1 MRINDKLIKIF
12 TNIFTH
18 KFSFSIKDFIESA
31 FGAIL
36 GALISFVFCYF
47 LSLWLRILLLFII
60 IGTSIS
66 LATKLEKF
74 FKKKDTKIIFFD
86 EIVGMLVATL
96 PIRFS
101 SISITLS
108 QILIALLIFGLI
120 DAMKIFPANKI
131 EHLFG
136 GWGIVL
142 DDIVAGIYTAVILL
156 LIL

>member
-1 MRINDKLIKIF
+1 MVYNVHNKKMKTLSLGFKPIF
-12 TNIFTH
+12 Q
-18 KFSFSIKDFIESA
+18 SA
-31 FGAIL
+31 CGAIL
-36 GALISFVFCYF
+36 GALIAFVFCYF
-47 LSLWLRILLLFII
+47 LSLWLRILILIII
-60 IGTSIS
+60 IGISIP

-101 SISITLS
+101 SLSITLS
-108 QILIALLIFGLI
+108 QILITLLIFGLI

-142 DDIVAGIYTAVILL
+142 DDIIAGIYASFSIAIILR
-156 LIL
+156 IFW